1 MFCLFST
8 FRCSY
13 LKLFRSYKKMFTS
26 MVSESWQQYFI
37 WDQISRQTN
46 IVTCIIKLSKACC
59 FTTFIQIGISQSQ
72 IQQSCPF
79 GILFVSNRKTTCI
92 LNRKKPIRLEEI
104 FYTFEKVCRLEY
116 IRLPCIVTASLSLV
130 KTKIITKDL

>member
-26 MVSESWQQYFI
+26 MVSESWQQHFI

-46 IVTCIIKLSKACC
+46 IVTCTINIALESMLFHNIYSDRYFSKSNPAIVSFRDSVC
-59 FTTFIQIGISQSQ
+59 FKQE
-72 IQQSCPF
+72 
-79 GILFVSNRKTTCI
+79 NYI

-130 KTKIITKDL
+130 KTKTITKDL

>member
-26 MVSESWQQYFI
+26 IVSESWQQHFI

-46 IVTCIIKLSKACC
+46 IVTCTINIALESMLFHNIYSDRYFSKSNPAIVSFRDSVC
-59 FTTFIQIGISQSQ
+59 FKQENYMYLKPKKTHPIGGDILYIWKSMSTW
-72 IQQSCPF
+72 IHTSPMYCHSKPF
-79 GILFVSNRKTTCI
+79 AG
-92 LNRKKPIRLEEI
+92 
-104 FYTFEKVCRLEY
+104 
-116 IRLPCIVTASLSLV
+116 
-130 KTKIITKDL
+130 